1 MSDGRKLGAVSGQLL
16 YLGSYLEDAGEGV
29 APLVE
34 VLLVVGGGGIFSGVI
49 VVVLVHSAP
58 FIDPRVSPRAQ
69 DSRVGLLVDPLA
81 VVVESVARP
90 QNPGEGGRAT

>member
-1 MSDGRKLGAVSGQLL
+1 MSDGRKLRAVSGQLF

-34 VLLVVGGGGIFSGVI
+34 ILLVVGARVFSGVI

-58 FIDPRVSPRAQ
+58 FIDPEKLIGDMVICCN
-69 DSRVGLLVDPLA
+69 
-81 VVVESVARP
+81 E
-90 QNPGEGGRAT
+90 

>member
-1 MSDGRKLGAVSGQLL
+1 MSDGRKLGAVSGQLI

-34 VLLVVGGGGIFSGVI
+34 VFLVVGGGGSIFSGVI

-58 FIDPRVSPRAQ
+58 FIDPEKLIEDMVICCN
-69 DSRVGLLVDPLA
+69 
-81 VVVESVARP
+81 E
-90 QNPGEGGRAT
+90 

>member
-1 MSDGRKLGAVSGQLL
+1 MSDGRKLGAVSGQLI

-34 VLLVVGGGGIFSGVI
+34 VLLVVGARVLSGVI

-58 FIDPRVSPRAQ
+58 FIDPEKLIEDMVICCN
-69 DSRVGLLVDPLA
+69 
-81 VVVESVARP
+81 E
-90 QNPGEGGRAT
+90 